1 MSELNESEYWE
12 MLINRSVSRLFLLSA
27 LHQRPM
33 HGYEIAKFIKAT
45 GCCDPSDAMI
55 YPALRELLD
64 GGYLECRTEATGGR
78 ERKVCSLTE
87 KGEEAYRAASQAW
100 ERVLPIISQAT
111 EQAGK
116 RHGSKTRKARAKSP
130 SKTGGQNANPSIP

>member
-12 MLINRSVSRLFLLSA
+12 MLINRSVSRFFLLTA

-33 HGYEIAKFIKAT
+33 HGYEVAKFIKAT

-55 YPALRELLD
+55 YPALRELLE
-64 GGYLECRTEATGGR
+64 GGYLECNTESTGGR

-87 KGEEAYRAASQAW
+87 KGEEAYRAAALAW
-100 ERVLPIISQAT
+100 ERVLPVISQAA
-111 EQAGK
+111 EEAGK
-116 RHGSKTRKARAKSP
+116 RPRLKARKSQGRSP
-130 SKTGGQNANPSIP
+130 SKTGGQDASP